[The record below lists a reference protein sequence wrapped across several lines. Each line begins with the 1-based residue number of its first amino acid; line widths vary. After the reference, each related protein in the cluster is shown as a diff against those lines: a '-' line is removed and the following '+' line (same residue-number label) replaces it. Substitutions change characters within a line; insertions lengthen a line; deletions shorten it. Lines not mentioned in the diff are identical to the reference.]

1 MIGPSLLALFFNL
14 FSPEPPNIDKVPILN
29 WHEAAIFELPTQPDS
44 TVETIVQNYLQ
55 DLASQG
61 LSINKQR
68 VWIQSDWAEL
78 ADNQGKVPAPAAS
91 LTKIATTLAVA
102 HTWDLKHKF
111 STKIYATGE
120 VKDGILEGDLV
131 IEGSGDPLFV
141 WEEAIALGNTLNE
154 LGISQVKGNLIIVG
168 NLYLNFKQDT
178 LISAQLLK
186 QALNY
191 RQWSAP
197 IEKQYQTLSP
207 QPSRPQVEFTGN
219 ILLQN
224 KLPESVKLL
233 VTHQSLTLA
242 EILKL
247 MNVYSNNKVAEILAD
262 KIGGGAKVAQ
272 IAAKLARVPPTEIKL
287 INGSGLGVDNRISP
301 RAACKMLMAL
311 ERQLAGKSIT
321 IADLFPVANIDIGT
335 IKNRHLPAGI
345 AVKTGTLAT
354 VSALAGVV
362 PTQERG
368 QVWFAIINYGSN
380 LEQLRAKQDL
390 LLQNLGKH
398 WQVESLTPISQNNSY
413 FGDPRR
419 NLTLDDS

>member
-1 MIGPSLLALFFNL
+1 MIGPSLLALLFNL
-14 FSPEPPNIDKVPILN
+14 FSPEPPTIGKVPVLT

-61 LSINKQR
+61 LSINQQG
-68 VWIQSDWAEL
+68 VWIQSDWADL
-78 ADNQGKVPAPAAS
+78 ADNQGKVPASAAS
-91 LTKIATTLAVA
+91 LTKIATTLAAA
-102 HTWDLKHKF
+102 HTWDLKHQF

-120 VKDGILEGDLV
+120 VKDGVLEGDLV

-141 WEEAIALGNTLNE
+141 WEEAIALGNTLNQ
-154 LGISQVKGNLIIVG
+154 LGIGQVQGNLIIVG
-168 NLYLNFKQDT
+168 NLYVNFNQNT

-191 RQWSAP
+191 RQWSP
-197 IEKQYQTLSP
+197 TIEKQYQTLSP
-207 QPSRPQVEFTGN
+207 QPSRPQVEVTGN
-219 ILLQN
+219 ILLHHQ
-224 KLPESVKLL
+224 LPPQVNLL

-262 KIGGGAKVAQ
+262 KIGGGTKVAQ
-272 IAAKLARVPPTEIKL
+272 IAAKLAKVSPTEIKL

-311 ERQLAGKSIT
+311 EQQLAGKSIT
-321 IADLFPVANIDIGT
+321 IADLFPVANIDVGT
-335 IKNRHLPAGI
+335 IKNRHIPAGI

-354 VSALAGVV
+354 VSALAGVI
-362 PTQERG
+362 PTRERG

-380 LEQLRAKQDL
+380 FEQLRAKQDI
-390 LLQNLGKH
+390 LLQNLEQH
-398 WQVESLTPISQNNSY
+398 WHIESLTTISQNNSY

-419 NLTLDDS
+419 NLT